1 LSNFD
6 FSSALRENQ
15 LSEELKPAI
24 DYIFVVNQLAS
35 ISMLH
40 SQEIRQ
46 MIESLKNR
54 FTEEQAANILAN
66 INLPEAPEGNYLV
79 KTRVDILRRHL
90 PTQN

>member
-24 DYIFVVNQLAS
+24 DYSLIVNQLAS

-46 MIESLKNR
+46 FTESLKDR
-54 FTEEQAANILAN
+54 FTEEQATNILTN
-66 INLPEAPEGNYLV
+66 INLPEAPEGNYFV
-79 KTRVDILRRHL
+79 KTQLDILRRHL